1 MGGGGGLLSPIT
13 NALFGS
19 PPSAPPAPNYTA
31 AAQATS
37 QGNLD
42 AARQATAANR
52 VNQVTPYGNL
62 TYAITGSDP
71 YGNPTWTATQSLSPD
86 QQQLYNMDIATSKGL
101 GNLQQT
107 GLNYVQNM
115 MANPFST
122 ASLPAL
128 QSSAAAPQMQRLTGQ
143 ANLQT
148 VGQGPEMFGV
158 NQAQQAQGIGDAPQ
172 LQTGLQD
179 QGMAGWDRASQL
191 MMQRLQPQMDIQQRT
206 LDAKLANQ
214 GIAAGTEAY
223 NRAKASLGMQ
233 QNDLLTQ
240 AQLQSQGI
248 GQNLFNQALQGG
260 QFTNQA
266 LLGQNQAQLANLGL
280 SNQAAQQN
288 YTNLLAGQG
297 FNNQAMQQQYAN
309 QLAAQAA
316 NNPALQQMYANQQQQ
331 QQANNAI
338 AQQQFANQLQNANLA
353 NAARQQGFGE
363 LSYMRNEPLNTL
375 NAVRSGSQVQG
386 AQFVNP
392 AMQATTTGPDYLSA
406 AQATGQYNMGAYNAQ
421 QAAQA
426 SANQGL
432 MGLGG
437 TLGAAAIMAGSDI
450 RMKENI
456 KAIGW
461 LPNGLPVY
469 EYEYKPEF
477 KDKEFNGHGKFV
489 GVMAHEVEKVIPEA
503 VHTLN
508 DGYKVVDYSKL

>member
-13 NALFGS
+13 NAIFGS
-19 PPSAPPAPNYTA
+19 PPSAPAAPNYTQ

-37 QGNLD
+37 AGNLD

-62 TYAITGSDP
+62 NYSITGADP

-101 GNLQQT
+101 GQLSGQ
-107 GLNYVQNM
+107 GLGYVQNM
-115 MANPFST
+115 LANPFST
-122 ASLPAL
+122 SSLPAL
-128 QSSAAAPQMQRLTGQ
+128 QSQVSPANMQQLTGQ

-148 VGQGPEMFGV
+148 VGQGPDMYGV
-158 NQAQQAQGIGDAPQ
+158 NGSQQAQGMGQAAQ

-179 QGMAGWDRASQL
+179 QGMAGWDRASNL
-191 MMQRLQPQMDIQQRT
+191 MMQRLQPQMEIQQKN
-206 LDAKLANQ
+206 LDAQLANQ
-214 GIAAGTEAY
+214 GLASGTEAY
-223 NRAKASLGMQ
+223 NRSKMSLGMQ
-233 QNDLLTQ
+233 QNDLLNQ
-240 AQLQSQGI
+240 AQLQAQGI

-260 QFTNQA
+260 QFTNAA
-266 LLGQNQAQLANLGL
+266 LTQQNQNQLANTGL

-297 FNNQAMQQQYAN
+297 FNNQTQQQQYQN
-309 QLAAQAA
+309 QLAQQAA
-316 NNPALQQMYANQQQQ
+316 NNPALQQMYSNQQSQ

-338 AQQQFANQLQNANLA
+338 AQQQYANQMQNAGLA
-353 NAARQQGFGE
+353 NQARQQGFGE
-363 LSYMRNEPLNTL
+363 LSYQRNEPLNTL

-406 AQATGQYNMGAYNAQ
+406 SQATGQYNMAGYNAQ

-437 TLGAAAIMAGSDI
+437 TLGAASILAGSDI

-456 KAIGW
+456 EVIGVAN
-461 LPNGLPVY
+461 NGLTVY
-469 EYEYKPEF
+469 KFEYKPEF
-477 KDKEFNGHGKFV
+477 KDKEFNGHGV
-489 GVMAHEVEKVIPEA
+489 HYGYMAQEVEQVFPYA

-508 DGYKVVDYSKL
+508 DGYKVVDYGLL

>member
-128 QSSAAAPQMQRLTGQ
+128 QSSAGQPNLQQLTGQ

-148 VGQGPEMFGV
+148 VGQGPQFR
-158 NQAQQAQGIGDAPQ
+158 NIGDAAQ

-191 MMQRLQPQMDIQQRT
+191 MMQRLQPQMEIQQRN

-266 LLGQNQAQLANLGL
+266 LTQQNQNQLANLG
-280 SNQAAQQN
+280 
-288 YTNLLAGQG
+288 
-297 FNNQAMQQQYAN
+297 FNNQIGQQGYAN

-316 NNPALQQMYANQQQQ
+316 NNPALQQMYTNQQAQ

-338 AQQQFANQLQNANLA
+338 AQQQWANQLANANLA
-353 NAARQQGFGE
+353 NQARQQGFGE

-437 TLGAAAIMAGSDI
+437 TLGAAAIMSDI
-450 RMKENI
+450 RTKENI

-469 EYEYKPEF
+469 EYEYKPEW
-477 KDKEFNGHGKFV
+477 KAEAGHGKFV
-489 GVMAHEVEKVIPEA
+489 GVMAHEVEAVKPEA
-503 VHTLN
+503 VVTRT
-508 DGYKVVDYSKL
+508 DGFKMVDYSQL